1 MDINVT
7 KLISISSDAIG
18 CNPPIL
24 NGEKIGLMGDLNEIL
39 TVKNGFYAF
48 ESALHFFPACV
59 SGEFMALE
67 QWNFPELWR
76 SSYESIPE
84 NSIFFAED
92 IFGCQFLILNDR
104 IHSFDPETGEI
115 EEIAN
120 NFDEWAKSILKDYN
134 FWTGFSL
141 AHEWQV
147 IHGSIPEG
155 DRLLPKIPFV
165 LGGEFSV
172 GNLYQLNAV
181 EGMKVRG
188 DLSRQIKNLE
198 DGTKI
203 RIKVV
208 G

>member
-1 MDINVT
+1 
-7 KLISISSDAIG
+7 
-18 CNPPIL
+18 
-24 NGEKIGLMGDLNEIL
+24 
-39 TVKNGFYAF
+39 
-48 ESALHFFPACV
+48 LH
-59 SGEFMALE
+59 
-67 QWNFPELWR
+67 
-76 SSYESIPE
+76 
-84 NSIFFAED
+84 
-92 IFGCQFLILNDR
+92 R

-155 DRLLPKIPFV
+155 DRLLPKIPFI
-165 LGGEFSV
+165 LGGGFSV
-172 GNLYQLNAV
+172 ENLYQLNAV
-181 EGMKVRG
+181 EGMRVRG